1 MQKNNQKT
9 QIFILFTL
17 IAASIIAAIVLVVII
32 INKTSLN
39 SDNAI
44 MFSYQGNTFNIA
56 ADTLGDYLQILKDQ
70 PYSLYEYRGSFLTE
84 NYEENK
90 ITDINEFLNRSV
102 KQDGDPV
109 FVSVAAYDE
118 EYGRKVHV
126 FTITGYYESVY
137 KQSRPQ
143 KYKDMWAYFEVTLGN
158 GESFSIDS
166 FEIIS
171 DKTTRAELEEHFA
184 DYETLPSAEEDN
196 YYVFRYKNHIVSGL
210 FLSNGITTLSIH
222 RSDYM
227 DPFLDKL

>member
-17 IAASIIAAIVLVVII
+17 IAASIVAAIVLLII
-32 INKTSLN
+32 VINKTSLN
-39 SDNAI
+39 SNNAI
-44 MFSYQGNTFNIA
+44 MFSYQGNTFNAA
-56 ADTLGDYLQILKDQ
+56 ADTLGDYLQIIKDQ
-70 PYSLYEYRGSFLTE
+70 PYSLYEYTGSYFTE

-109 FVSVAAYDE
+109 FVSIAAYDE

-126 FTITGYYESVY
+126 FTITGYYESIY

-143 KYKDMWAYFEVTLGN
+143 RYKDMWAYFEVALGN
-158 GESFSIDS
+158 GESFSIDG

-171 DKTTRAELEEHFA
+171 GKTTRTELEEHFA
-184 DYETLPSAEEDN
+184 DYETLPSAEEDK

-210 FLSNGITTLSIH
+210 FLSKGITTLSIH

-227 DPFLDKL
+227 DPFLDRL